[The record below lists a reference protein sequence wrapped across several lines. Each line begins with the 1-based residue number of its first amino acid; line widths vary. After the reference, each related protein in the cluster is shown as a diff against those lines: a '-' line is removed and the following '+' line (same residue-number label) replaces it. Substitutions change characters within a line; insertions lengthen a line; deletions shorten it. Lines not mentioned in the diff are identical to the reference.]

1 MSREI
6 KFRGKCQ
13 ISGDLVF
20 GDLIHGV
27 GAKSKNVYIL
37 PNRINL
43 AVIKHCDPLD
53 GVKVDPETV
62 GQYTGLKDKNGV
74 EIYEGDIVSA
84 WSEGYNHKGE
94 IRWRFEGQPSIIIY
108 PAFSNQN
115 FWKLHGERGNGNAF
129 SDNKTDDGV
138 EIIGNIYENPE
149 LLHP

>member
-1 MSREI
+1 MNREI

-27 GAKSKNVYIL
+27 GAKSNNVYIL

-62 GQYTGLKDKNGV
+62 GQYTELKDKNGV
-74 EIYEGDIVSA
+74 EIYEGDLLHRHLGVY
-84 WSEGYNHKGE
+84 WQVV
-94 IRWRFEGQPSIIIY
+94 FEDSCWIAKTLKPSGLYLSGSQFIE
-108 PAFSNQN
+108 A
-115 FWKLHGERGNGNAF
+115 E
-129 SDNKTDDGV
+129 V
-138 EIIGNIYENPE
+138 VGNIHSNPE
-149 LLHP
+149 LIQ

>member
-1 MSREI
+1 MNREI

-27 GAKSKNVYIL
+27 GAKSNNVYIL

-74 EIYEGDIVSA
+74 EIYEGDVIRWVS
-84 WSEGYNHKGE
+84 SNPFSLGE
-94 IRWRFEGQPSIIIY
+94 IRKVKVVYVQ
-108 PAFSNQN
+108 AQ
-115 FWKLHGERGNGNAF
+115 FWCQG
-129 SDNKTDDGV
+129 TIGV
-138 EIIGNIYENPE
+138 YLAELLANEKCEVIGNIYENPE
-149 LLHP
+149 LIK

>member
-1 MSREI
+1 MNREI

-27 GAKSKNVYIL
+27 GAKSNNVYIL

-53 GVKVDPETV
+53 GVKVNPETV

-74 EIYEGDIVSA
+74 EIYEGDIMQHANPFDIPFVVYYDTETAS
-84 WSEGYNHKGE
+84 
-94 IRWRFEGQPSIIIY
+94 FE
-108 PAFSNQN
+108 FN
-115 FWKLHGERGNGNAF
+115 NGSTSYVI
-129 SDNKTDDGV
+129 SDQSFTV
-138 EIIGNIYENPE
+138 VGNIHENPE
-149 LLHP
+149 LLTP

>member
-1 MSREI
+1 MNREI

-27 GAKSKNVYIL
+27 GAKSNNVYIL

-53 GVKVDPETV
+53 GVKVNPETV

-74 EIYEGDIVSA
+74 EIYEGDIMQHANPFDIPFVVYYDTETAS
-84 WSEGYNHKGE
+84 
-94 IRWRFEGQPSIIIY
+94 FE
-108 PAFSNQN
+108 FN
-115 FWKLHGERGNGNAF
+115 NGSTSYVI
-129 SDNKTDDGV
+129 SDQSFTV
-138 EIIGNIYENPE
+138 IGNIHENPE
-149 LLHP
+149 LLTP